1 MNSYERPSDS
11 AVNGTNLYKEV
22 LKYDTTIKIIGA
34 PGSGSTTNQIEIDEI
49 DANEFETFT
58 LEELKVLVINY
69 RKKDKD
75 FLLARVTT
83 PDPENRNLFYNFY
96 YSASEINR
104 VLFRQESNR
113 RLLHRMKVKNPLN
126 NMQIIGQVYYYK
138 VACIEIDSAIADF
151 FGNPRPIET
160 APMKKSFSEVTRSTN
175 TFSNI
180 ETTRSIKSKD
190 CLDINRVE
198 LKGGLTGTEFLE
210 SVKRGIKDYKEPDE
224 NRKMIYN
231 ARYFATDDDF
241 LLKSGIRDYFR
252 CNAIDPNDD
261 FLYEINRTQND
272 FLALLDEDSE
282 SEDIDVGDWR
292 RIFTTHV
299 SLGFSMLLICLLIG
313 GGPII
318 AVIFFPLA
326 LLIVGSFIFSFVYVL
341 CCRRSTFDTQA
352 VESFSSEVL

>member
-1 MNSYERPSDS
+1 
-11 AVNGTNLYKEV
+11 
-22 LKYDTTIKIIGA
+22 
-34 PGSGSTTNQIEIDEI
+34 
-49 DANEFETFT
+49 
-58 LEELKVLVINY
+58 
-69 RKKDKD
+69 
-75 FLLARVTT
+75 
-83 PDPENRNLFYNFY
+83 
-96 YSASEINR
+96 
-104 VLFRQESNR
+104 
-113 RLLHRMKVKNPLN
+113 
-126 NMQIIGQVYYYK
+126 
-138 VACIEIDSAIADF
+138 
-151 FGNPRPIET
+151 
-160 APMKKSFSEVTRSTN
+160 
-175 TFSNI
+175 
-180 ETTRSIKSKD
+180 
-190 CLDINRVE
+190 
-198 LKGGLTGTEFLE
+198 
-210 SVKRGIKDYKEPDE
+210 
-224 NRKMIYN
+224 MIYN